1 VHPQSGTHFRI
12 AGAQFGMDHIRQA
25 DQNQVYIRIVSQKLE
40 RSGNGD
46 MTAMIAP
53 HYIDCYSD
61 VHCVEHVTVV
71 GNCGSEGSLMATKK
85 P

>member
-1 VHPQSGTHFRI
+1 MNSQARANFSL
-12 AGAQFGMDHIRQA
+12 ASAQFGMNDIRQA
-25 DQNQVYIRIVSQKLE
+25 DQNQVDIRIELQKLE

-71 GNCGSEGSLMATKK
+71 GNCGSEGSLMAPKK